1 MELPAGIMSI
11 VNQAVVPKAAQIR
24 SRWRP
29 HSRYMNHNADIYRKL
44 RAMS

>member
-1 MELPAGIMSI
+1 MELPAGLTSI